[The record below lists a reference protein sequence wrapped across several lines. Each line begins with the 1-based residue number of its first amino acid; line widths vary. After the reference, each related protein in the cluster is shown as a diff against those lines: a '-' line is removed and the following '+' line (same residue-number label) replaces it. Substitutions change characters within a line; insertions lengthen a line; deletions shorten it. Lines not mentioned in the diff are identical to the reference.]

1 MPIKLL
7 ILDLDGTLVDT
18 GQDIAE
24 ALNHALAPL
33 GLKPMDVQAVT
44 ALVGEGIPNLIM
56 KAVGPAHLHRAD
68 SVRDSFV
75 RYYKAHLTDHSLPYP
90 GVMETLASLKD
101 SGYRMTVLSNKN
113 TGMSVEILK
122 RLDMHEHFEL
132 VLGGDTVE
140 EKKPK
145 PGGVLQTLSELG
157 AEPGETVLI
166 GDSSYDLDAAKYA
179 GGRSIAVAYGF
190 RPRETLLDAD
200 VLIDRFI
207 DLPAAIKGL
216 DSLTEKE

>member
-1 MPIKLL
+1 MP
-7 ILDLDGTLVDT
+7 
-18 GQDIAE
+18 
-24 ALNHALAPL
+24 
-33 GLKPMDVQAVT
+33 VQAVT

-56 KAVGPAHLHRAD
+56 KAVGQANLHRAD

-75 RYYKAHLTDHSLPYP
+75 RYYREHLTDHSQPYP
-90 GVMETLASLKD
+90 GVMETLGSLK
-101 SGYRMTVLSNKN
+101 SAGHRMSVLSNKN
-113 TGMSVEILK
+113 TDMSVEILK
-122 RLDMHEHFEL
+122 RLNIRGLFEL

-145 PGGVLQTLSELG
+145 PGGVLQTLRELG
-157 AEPGETVLI
+157 VEPREAVLV

-179 GGRSIAVAYGF
+179 GVRSVAVAYGF

-216 DSLTEKE
+216 DGLADKQ